1 MPIRPGASPSQ
12 KKPMRVAT
20 GGTLDAVS
28 CWLDRP
34 SGKPR
39 GAAAELARRIG
50 KEAGLPPE
58 KIEAF
63 LEK

>member
-1 MPIRPGASPSQ
+1 
-12 KKPMRVAT
+12 MRVAT
-20 GGTLDAVS
+20 GGTLDPVS
-28 CWLDRP
+28 YWLDRP